1 MKKTIAF
8 FMSII
13 YAFSLTTCGD
23 KNDDERSSE

>member
-8 FMSII
+8 LMSIMC
-13 YAFSLTTCGD
+13 AFSLTACGD